1 MWYTPVDPP
10 QGARHLLACSWI
22 AHPSGTHLLT
32 PDGCTDLLHLSSGR
46 LIYCGPEVRSWPFS
60 LPEGTTAVGVRFQP
74 GAAHAVFGLDLH
86 SVFDQRVPF
95 SRIVSDETACLWEAA
110 LCQVESLPERRD
122 LLVDLVAAHRP
133 DATLPDAAT
142 QVVSTLTA
150 NPFATTAQ
158 LAAATGL
165 HPRTLQRRSLQWFGY
180 GTATLGR
187 IIRFHRFLAIVS
199 MTPGPLSMASAAA
212 EAGYFDQPHLARD
225 CRAITG
231 MSPSQFLIDHFPT
244 FPDMSDPYKTGGL
257 PTVMLDR

>member
-10 QGARHLLACSWI
+10 DRLRHLIACSWI

-32 PDGCTDLLHLSSGR
+32 PDGCTDLLHLSSGQ
-46 LIYCGPEVRSWPFS
+46 LIYCGPEVRSWTFS
-60 LPEGTTAVGVRFQP
+60 LPAGITAVGVRFLP
-74 GAAHAVFGLDLH
+74 GAAHALFGLDLH
-86 SVFDQRVPF
+86 SVFDQRVPC
-95 SRIVSDETACLWEAA
+95 SRIVSDETTKRWEAE
-110 LCQVESLPERRD
+110 LRGVESLPERRD
-122 LLVDLVAAHRP
+122 ALVDLVSAHRP
-133 DATLPDAAT
+133 DASLPAAAA
-142 QVVSTLTA
+142 QVVEMLTA
-150 NPFATTAQ
+150 DPFATTAQ

-199 MTPGPLSMASAAA
+199 RTTGSLSMASAAA

-231 MSPSQFLIDHFPT
+231 SSPTQFLADHFPT

-257 PTVMLDR
+257 QAATLDR

>member
-10 QGARHLLACSWI
+10 TRLRHLLACSWI

-32 PDGCTDLLHLSSGR
+32 PDGCTDLLHLSSGQ
-46 LIYCGPEVRSWPFS
+46 LVYCGPEVRSWTFS
-60 LPEGTTAVGVRFQP
+60 LPADTTAAGVRFLP

-95 SRIVSDETACLWEAA
+95 SRIVSDDSARSWEAA
-110 LCQVESLPERRD
+110 LRGVESLPERRD
-122 LLVDLVAAHRP
+122 ALVDLVAAHYP
-133 DATLPDAAT
+133 AATVPVAAAQVVATLTTD
-142 QVVSTLTA
+142 
-150 NPFATTAQ
+150 PFATTAQ

-199 MTPGPLSMASAAA
+199 TTNGTLSMASAAA
-212 EAGYFDQPHLARD
+212 DAGYFDQPHLARD

-231 MSPSQFLIDHFPT
+231 MSPSQFLATHFPT

-257 PTVMLDR
+257 PAAMLDR